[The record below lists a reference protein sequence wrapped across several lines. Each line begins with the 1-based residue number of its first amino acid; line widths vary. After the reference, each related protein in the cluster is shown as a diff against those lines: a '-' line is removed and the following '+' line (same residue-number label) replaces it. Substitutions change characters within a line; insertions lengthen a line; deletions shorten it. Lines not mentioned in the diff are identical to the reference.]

1 MKKLTFILSLALLST
16 IMAKAQTSSQ
26 DEVIRC
32 VNSIYNHP
40 FLQNTYKTKKDYI
53 ASLGL
58 GSGYYLLVDASNLT
72 PLDIC
77 YIERDLKKLGYHPL
91 YEKPINNII
100 VGIFDKKS
108 NAKALQN
115 LFGKQNA
122 KILYIYT
129 NTKLANFSDNAQAK
143 EVLKQLEKIKHLAE
157 VDKAKEDIKLIEKMH
172 SLNQTTKEM
181 NMLRKRLEQK

>member
-1 MKKLTFILSLALLST
+1 MKKLNFIISLVLLST

-26 DEVIRC
+26 EKIIRC
-32 VNSIYNHP
+32 INHIYNNP

-108 NAKALQN
+108 NAKALQH

-122 KILYIYT
+122 KILYIHT
-129 NTKLANFSDNAQAK
+129 NTKLANFSDNAQAN
-143 EVLKQLEKIKHLAE
+143 EVLKQLEKIKHLA
-157 VDKAKEDIKLIEKMH
+157 
-172 SLNQTTKEM
+172 
-181 NMLRKRLEQK
+181 